1 MTQKSKIFSL
11 FSIPV
16 YLTRLNKNL
25 SKKELSFVNLIKN
38 DVYKN
43 EGNITTNDGYVLERE
58 VFKNLKNELNLIVQ
72 DYFNTVINATNDV
85 VPYIT
90 QSWLN
95 YTEKDQFHHRH
106 SHPNSLVSG
115 VVYLAANKEFDKIKF
130 FKRNTYQVIKPQING
145 WNEWNSESWWCS
157 VSTGDVLLFP
167 SSLTHMV
174 EYKKGDNTRISL
186 AFNTFVK
193 GKLGNYKD
201 LTELKI

>member
-25 SKKELSFVNLIKN
+25 SKKELSFINFIKN

-115 VVYLAANKEFDKIKF
+115 VVYLAANKKFDKINF
-130 FKRNTYQVIKPQING
+130 FKRNTYQVIK
-145 WNEWNSESWWCS
+145 
-157 VSTGDVLLFP
+157 
-167 SSLTHMV
+167 SL
-174 EYKKGDNTRISL
+174 
-186 AFNTFVK
+186 
-193 GKLGNYKD
+193 
-201 LTELKI
+201 